1 MNQSISHVMFA
12 IHWVPLLLGVGC
24 CCELVFSQNWVF
36 QTNFLWLCFWSSL
49 FWVKT
54 ESNCN
59 EGNQSTNH
67 VIFAVRWLP
76 LLLLLGVGSWLLLAS
91 VSQN

>member
-1 MNQSISHVMFA
+1 
-12 IHWVPLLLGVGC
+12 
-24 CCELVFSQNWVF
+24 
-36 QTNFLWLCFWSSL
+36 
-49 FWVKT
+49 
-54 ESNCN
+54 
-59 EGNQSTNH
+59 